1 MLQAEV
7 LDVEKHK
14 IRILIADNDKGF
26 ANMVKENI
34 DADGEMEV
42 VAITTNGEATL
53 KKIMELAPDIALV
66 DLVMP
71 VNDGLWILE
80 ELEEARFTQTGV
92 IAMSGFE
99 SDTVSQM
106 AIDLGA
112 KYFLVK
118 PFSCVCLKRR
128 IAQVYRSMKAQESKI
143 QNNLQIF
150 PTHKSAE
157 TLEVN
162 EDSTEYIVSDI
173 ISRLGISPSLK
184 GYYYIRSSVMM
195 LLNEDDT
202 TMGITK
208 RIYPDVAKE
217 YKTSAGKV
225 ERAMRHAIDS
235 SWKKDDG
242 MGCASVF
249 GCTFTK
255 KPTNGQML
263 ANIVEYVK
271 LRHLK
276 NVM

>member
-1 MLQAEV
+1 M
-7 LDVEKHK
+7 EKHR
-14 IRILIADNDKGF
+14 IRILIADNDKSF
-26 ANMVKENI
+26 ANVVKESI
-34 DADGEMEV
+34 DADDEMEI

-53 KKIMELAPDIALV
+53 KKIIELAPDIALI

-80 ELEEARFTQTGV
+80 ELEEAGFRQTGV
-92 IAMSGFE
+92 IAMSGFG

-118 PFSCVCLKRR
+118 PFSTVCLKRR
-128 IAQVYRSMKAQESKI
+128 IAQVYKSMKAQENKMQSSA
-143 QNNLQIF
+143 QLQLI
-150 PTHKSAE
+150 PTLKNDEFQENS
-157 TLEVN
+157 

-195 LLNEDDT
+195 ILNEEDT
-202 TMGITK
+202 AMGITK

-235 SWKKDDG
+235 SWKKDEG
-242 MGCASVF
+242 MGCTSVF
-249 GCTFTK
+249 GCPFSK
-255 KPTNGQML
+255 KPTNGQLL

-276 NVM
+276 KVM